1 MSSSAPKKPH
11 NWRRN
16 IVSCS
21 LSFYAGMAVNL
32 PVLAEEP
39 SGQKEER
46 TMARSPAE
54 QQMETAARTYF
65 ERVTKGDVE
74 GILALFADDAQLI
87 NPMTGEEGIKGK
99 AALRGFYQNLV
110 SSLVD
115 YYAGPTDIIIDGNK
129 LVAPLHLEGKTK
141 DGNPLVMNNLN
152 FWTFE
157 NGKFKVLRIY
167 MDTYPYR
174 QALSQAL
181 GSGKK

>member
-1 MSSSAPKKPH
+1 MP
-11 NWRRN
+11 
-16 IVSCS
+16 
-21 LSFYAGMAVNL
+21 
-32 PVLAEEP
+32 
-39 SGQKEER
+39 R
-46 TMARSPAE
+46 TPTE

-65 ERVTKGDVE
+65 ERVTKGDVN
-74 GILALFADDAQLI
+74 GILELFADDAQII

-99 AALRGFYQNLV
+99 DTLREFYTNLV

-115 YYAGPTDIIIDGNK
+115 YHAGPTDIIIDGNK

-141 DGNPLVMNNLN
+141 DGNPIVMNNLN

-174 QALSQAL
+174 QALNQAL